1 MVESTILSWDGISD
15 VNEEETIKVVKA
27 FFKNDFQRIRRMAK
41 AQGSD
46 LRSPS
51 FEYSGKGDGY
61 TNATVDKMDAR
72 IHAQLMWDAIK
83 NSVETMDR
91 PHKDVLTLRIY
102 QGLSWTSIQE
112 RLPYGETRAREILYE
127 AMLWFA
133 DAFSH
138 HKELRVFN

>member
-1 MVESTILSWDGISD
+1 MV
-15 VNEEETIKVVKA
+15 
-27 FFKNDFQRIRRMAK
+27 
-41 AQGSD
+41 
-46 LRSPS
+46 
-51 FEYSGKGDGY
+51 
-61 TNATVDKMDAR
+61 AR
-72 IHAQLMWDAIK
+72 IHAQSMWDAIK
-83 NSVETMDR
+83 TSVETMDR

-138 HKELRVFN
+138 HKELRVFNVIQFSVMHMRTLIRKGVRLNLCTNIVYSGIIIKFSEIF